1 MELPFSAC
9 HVFSR
14 NTKKSFCRT
23 SYPFFSAYATLEEL
37 GLFLVSTN
45 VFSNWNWSVISYLS
59 SLLNNL
65 RFLIAVT
72 MSVTIERYFAI
83 VHPLKHFSGKKFLLI
98 SPIALTI
105 IYNVPKFFEL
115 ERGEVS
121 RTAAIKSTKC
131 ISLALA

>member
-1 MELPFSAC
+1 
-9 HVFSR
+9 
-14 NTKKSFCRT
+14 
-23 SYPFFSAYATLEEL
+23 
-37 GLFLVSTN
+37 
-45 VFSNWNWSVISYLS
+45 
-59 SLLNNL
+59 
-65 RFLIAVT
+65 

-121 RTAAIKSTKC
+121 HIVTIESNMTEDFGLK
-131 ISLALA
+131 ALV